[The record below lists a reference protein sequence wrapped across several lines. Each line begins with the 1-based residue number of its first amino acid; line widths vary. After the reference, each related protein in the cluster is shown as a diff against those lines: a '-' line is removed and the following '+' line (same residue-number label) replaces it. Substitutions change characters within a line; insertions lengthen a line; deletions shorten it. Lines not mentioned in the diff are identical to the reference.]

1 MSTKN
6 NLIIVNGSAKQH
18 GAQIYL
24 FIYTEWLK
32 MILTTY
38 EW

>member
-6 NLIIVNGSAKQH
+6 NWIIVNGSAKQH
-18 GAQIYL
+18 GTQNYL

-32 MILTTY
+32 MILTTH